1 MFQISKEELD
11 YYKFDLSK
19 LKELLSRKSI
29 LVEQICKDKKLLSD
43 M

>member
-11 YYKFDLSK
+11 NHKFDLSK

-29 LVEQICKDKKLLSD
+29 LV
-43 M
+43 